1 MAVFRD
7 GVITAG
13 SSGSHR
19 DGSVHVNSYVTTS
32 DATATVL
39 FSVPLAQLEG
49 VVIEGKVAG
58 FKSDLTAGIFRHIA
72 CGFRRA
78 SGGNVTS
85 VGTASGTDVE
95 DSAGIPAVTVAADT
109 TNQLATIKVAGIASE
124 NWKWEGH
131 FTYTKVA

>member
-13 SSGSHR
+13 TSGSHK
-19 DGSVHVNSYVTTS
+19 DGSVHVNSYVTTT

-49 VVIEGKVAG
+49 VVIEGKVSG
-58 FKSDLTAGIFRHIA
+58 FKSDLTAGIFRHIT

-85 VGTASGTDVE
+85 LGTASGADVE
-95 DSAGIPAVTVAADT
+95 DSAGTPAVALFADT
-109 TNQLATIKVAGIASE
+109 TNQLACIRVTGIASE
-124 NWKWEGH
+124 TWKWEGH
-131 FTYTKVA
+131 FTYTKIA